1 MYRKLFAVAVLAFAT
16 LAAVATPKAAFAIE
30 YICSCSVCTAHPGY
44 GCHDTKHLSPPF
56 DMVSC
61 SSYLSQY
68 CN

>member
-1 MYRKLFAVAVLAFAT
+1 MLRKLFAVAVLSIAT

-44 GCHDTKHLSPPF
+44 GCYDMRLSPPF
-56 DMVSC
+56 NRVSC
-61 SSYLSQY
+61 STYLSQN